1 MNDGTHY
8 KKSNRWIYFL
18 LLLTVLGW
26 GLSWPLGSI
35 IVNSLPP
42 LFAAFLRYS
51 IAMPLFI
58 LAAKVLDKESKFKIR
73 LTDTKLQL
81 KLAGLGA
88 LQVTLYNIFFLTG
101 LKYTSSSDATLIIA
115 INPTLTAIFA
125 AGLYV
130 DEKLTKNRIL
140 GLSTALIGVTLIVL
154 RSPNVD
160 VENRLLG
167 DSIIF
172 GAALI
177 WASFTVLSRPLFKQI
192 TPLTFTAWTSVYGWI
207 FLLISTLFVDIEYF
221 SIEKLKSIPADVL
234 WALMFLAVVAAVYGN
249 IAFNTGIQR
258 IGPSK
263 TAIFVNFVP
272 VFGVFFSVLLLSD
285 DFSMWYF
292 LSFFLILFGVLI
304 INKEKRKLP

>member
-1 MNDGTHY
+1 M
-8 KKSNRWIYFL
+8 
-18 LLLTVLGW
+18 GW

-35 IVNSLPP
+35 IVQTLPP

-58 LAAKVLDKESKFKIR
+58 LAAILFDKKNKFKIR
-73 LTDTKLQL
+73 LSDTKLQL

-88 LQVTLYNIFFLTG
+88 LQVSLYNILFLTG

-125 AGLYV
+125 AGLYA

-154 RSPNVD
+154 RSPNID

-172 GAALI
+172 LAALV
-177 WASFTVLSRPLFKQI
+177 WALFTVLSRPIFRQI
-192 TPLTFTAWTSVYGWI
+192 TPLTFTAWSSVYGWI
-207 FLLISTLFVDIEYF
+207 FLLISTLIVDIEYF
-221 SIEKLKSIPADVL
+221 SFEQLKSIPTDVF
-234 WALMFLAVVAAVYGN
+234 WALIFLAVVAAVYGN
-249 IAFNTGIQR
+249 IAFNTGIEK

-263 TAIFVNFVP
+263 TAIFVNLVP
-272 VFGVFFSVLLLSD
+272 VFGIFFSVLLLSD
-285 DFSMWYF
+285 GFSIWSL

-304 INKEKRKLP
+304 INKEKKKKSV

>member
-1 MNDGTHY
+1 M
-8 KKSNRWIYFL
+8 
-18 LLLTVLGW
+18 GW

-35 IVNSLPP
+35 IVQTLPP

-58 LAAKVLDKESKFKIR
+58 LAAILFDKKNKFKIR
-73 LTDTKLQL
+73 LSDTKLQL

-88 LQVTLYNIFFLTG
+88 LQVSLYNILFLTG

-125 AGLYV
+125 AGLYA

-154 RSPNVD
+154 RSPNID

-172 GAALI
+172 LAALV
-177 WASFTVLSRPLFKQI
+177 WALFTVLSRPIFRQI
-192 TPLTFTAWTSVYGWI
+192 TPLTFTAWSSVYGWI
-207 FLLISTLFVDIEYF
+207 FLLISTLIVDIEYF
-221 SIEKLKSIPADVL
+221 SFEQLKSIPTDVF
-234 WALMFLAVVAAVYGN
+234 WALIFLAVVAAVYGN
-249 IAFNTGIQR
+249 IAFNTGIEK

-263 TAIFVNFVP
+263 TAIFVNLVP
-272 VFGVFFSVLLLSD
+272 VFGIFFSVLLLSD
-285 DFSMWYF
+285 GFSIWSLF
-292 LSFFLILFGVLI
+292 SFFLILFGVLI
-304 INKEKRKLP
+304 INKEKKKKSV

>member
-1 MNDGTHY
+1 M
-8 KKSNRWIYFL
+8 
-18 LLLTVLGW
+18 GW

-35 IVNSLPP
+35 IVQALPP

-58 LAAKVLDKESKFKIR
+58 LAAKLFDKKNKFKIR
-73 LTDTKLQL
+73 LSDTKLQL

-88 LQVTLYNIFFLTG
+88 LQVSLYNILFLTG

-125 AGLYV
+125 AGLYA
-130 DEKLTKNRIL
+130 DEKLTKNRVM

-154 RSPNVD
+154 LSPNVD
-160 VENRLLG
+160 VEDRLLG
-167 DSIIF
+167 DLIIF
-172 GAALI
+172 LAALV
-177 WASFTVLSRPLFKQI
+177 WALFTVLSRPLLKQI
-192 TPLTFTAWTSVYGWI
+192 KPLTFTAWTTVYGWI
-207 FLLISTLFVDIEYF
+207 FLLISTLIVDIEYF
-221 SIEKLKSIPADVL
+221 SFEQLKSIPTDVI

-249 IAFNTGIQR
+249 IAFNTGIVK

-285 DFSMWYF
+285 EFSMWYF
-292 LSFFLILFGVLI
+292 LSFFLIIIGVLI
-304 INKEKRKLP
+304 INKEKVKLHKD